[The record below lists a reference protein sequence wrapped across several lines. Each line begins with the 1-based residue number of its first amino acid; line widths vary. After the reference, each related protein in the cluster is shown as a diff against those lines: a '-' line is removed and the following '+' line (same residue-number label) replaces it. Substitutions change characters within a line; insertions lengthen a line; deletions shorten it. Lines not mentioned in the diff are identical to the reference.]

1 MIKKLCIT
9 LVVVK
14 MLSPGAH
21 PDKLEFLILD
31 VTSGQR
37 HLLSCTCAAN
47 CYGYI
52 DTAWVKF

>member
-14 MLSPGAH
+14 ILSPGAH

-37 HLLSCTCAAN
+37 HLLSCTCAAKLAVL
-47 CYGYI
+47 I
-52 DTAWVKF
+52 V